1 MAASIALSSAIR
13 QNLVSLQ
20 QSETLLGSTQN
31 RLATGKRVNT
41 ALDSPANFFAA
52 AGHNQR
58 ADLLTGLK
66 DGIGEAIQ
74 TVKEADK
81 GVSSIKD
88 LIEGIR
94 GQITQARSALNDTTN
109 SVSLLAGVAT
119 NYNSLVQQL
128 NNTGSDSSYKG
139 INFLSGGSLA
149 VNFTE
154 NATTS
159 LTVTGFNASASGLAI
174 ASGSATGVG
183 TSTSASFDT
192 TAELNAAEATLNAA
206 LATLQTQSANLASN
220 LTILSSR
227 NTFLTDTVN
236 TLREG
241 ATKLTEADQNE
252 EGANLLTLQTR
263 QQLGVT
269 ALSISSQAAQGIL
282 RLF

>member
-1 MAASIALSSAIR
+1 MAGSIALSSAIR

-20 QSETLLGSTQN
+20 QSESLLGGTQN

-41 ALDSPANFFAA
+41 ALDNPANFFAA

-66 DGIGEAIQ
+66 DGISEAIQ

-81 GVSSIKD
+81 GVSSVKD

-94 GQITQARSALNDTTN
+94 GQITQARTALNDTTN
-109 SVSLLAGVAT
+109 SVALLGGVAT
-119 NYNSLVQQL
+119 NYNELIRQL
-128 NNTGSDSSYKG
+128 NNTASDSSYKG
-139 INFLSGGSLA
+139 VNFLSGGTLS
-149 VNFTE
+149 VNFNE
-154 NATTS
+154 NATTTLS
-159 LTVTGFNASASGLAI
+159 VTGFNGSASGLAI
-174 ASGSATGVG
+174 TSGTATGSG
-183 TSTSASFDT
+183 TSTSATFATS
-192 TAELNAAEATLNAA
+192 ANLNAIEATLNSA
-206 LATLQTQSANLASN
+206 LATLQTQSSNLAAN

-227 NTFLTDTVN
+227 QSFLTDTVN
-236 TLREG
+236 VLREG

-263 QQLGVT
+263 QQLGIT

>member
-20 QSETLLGSTQN
+20 TTENLLGSTQN
-31 RLATGKRVNT
+31 RLATGKRVST
-41 ALDSPANFFAA
+41 ALDNPANFFAA

-58 ADLLTGLK
+58 ADLLVGLK

-74 TVKEADK
+74 TVREADK

-88 LIEGIR
+88 LIEGLR
-94 GQITQARSALNDTTN
+94 GQITQARSAINDTTN
-109 SVSLLAGVAT
+109 STTLCASVAS
-119 NYNSLVQQL
+119 NYNELVRQL

-139 INFLSGGSLA
+139 INFVSGGTLT
-149 VNFTE
+149 VNFNE
-154 NATTS
+154 NATTTLS
-159 LTVTGFNASASGLAI
+159 ITGFQGSASGLAI
-174 ASGSATGVG
+174 ASGTATGAA
-183 TSTSASFDT
+183 TTTSASFDT
-192 TAELNAAEATLNAA
+192 TAELDAAEKTLNSA
-206 LATLQTQSANLASN
+206 LATLQSASSNLASN

-227 NTFLTDTVN
+227 QTFLTDTVN

-263 QQLGVT
+263 QQLGIS